1 MLACKERAK
10 LVIDWRDAVM
20 ILAESIGQIQTCN
33 LDRFEE
39 RYVASAV
46 ALEVAGNAHALLT
59 LHREKHG
66 C

>member
-1 MLACKERAK
+1 MIACHKRGK
-10 LVIDWRDAVM
+10 LLRDWRDAVI

-39 RYVASAV
+39 RYQASLVAR
-46 ALEVAGNAHALLT
+46 EVADKAHISLLR
-59 LHREKHG
+59 HREEHG